1 MTEQR
6 YSRVAIALHWAI
18 AALLAFQLGLG
29 WRMVDL
35 GSAGAMYAPFQLHKS
50 IGILVLL
57 LSLARIAVR
66 FVRPRPA
73 AVASGLTGMLAAAVH
88 AGLYVFMIGGPLTG
102 WVLVSTAR
110 LSLPTRLFGT
120 VPWPHLPL
128 GNGWH
133 EPAEGLHGL
142 LGWVGAALI
151 VLHVAGALRH
161 HLGAQAQ
168 PNVLGRMIPAAGPAR
183 AGLGWGIGAAAA
195 LAAVFA
201 LPWLVYGKAAP
212 VAPAPQPSGSDVSAE
227 VLAVPDASGVAVD
240 PSTPAVAAS
249 ASALA
254 EEKTG
259 PAGWKVQPGGKLG
272 FRVMVN
278 GEPVDGSFSGWSA
291 DIAFDPA
298 EPETGTIVVRI
309 PLLSV
314 ASGDDTR
321 DTMLKGEDFFGGGP
335 ATAIFRSTAIRRSGA
350 GRYVAS
356 GTLAMNGM
364 SRPLNLSF
372 GLKIDGNKAR
382 ADGSATLDRTTFGV
396 GKGEWAGTDQIA
408 GKVDVTFAFD
418 AKRSD

>member
-6 YSRVAIALHWAI
+6 YSWAAIVLHWAI

-35 GSAGAMYAPFQLHKS
+35 GSAAAMYAPFQLHKS
-50 IGILVLL
+50 IGILVLV
-57 LSLARIAVR
+57 LSLARVGVR
-66 FVRPRPA
+66 FARPRPA
-73 AVASGLTGMLAAAVH
+73 AAVGGLGGLLAAAVH
-88 AGLYVFMIGGPLTG
+88 AGLYLFMIGGPLTG
-102 WVLVSTAR
+102 WALVSTAK

-128 GNGWH
+128 GRAWH

-161 HLGAQAQ
+161 HLGAHAV
-168 PNVLGRMIPAAGPAR
+168 PNVLGRMIPAAKPAR
-183 AGLGWGIGAAAA
+183 AGLGWGIAAATA

-201 LPWLVYGKAAP
+201 LPWLIYGKAAP
-212 VAPAPQPSGSDVSAE
+212 VAPVPQVSVSDVAIE
-227 VLAVPDASGVAVD
+227 APAWDDASDAAAEA
-240 PSTPAVAAS
+240 SAPAVKPS

-254 EEKTG
+254 EEVP
-259 PAGWKVQPGGKLG
+259 PARWSVLPGGKLG

-291 DIAFDPA
+291 DIAFDPERLEA
-298 EPETGTIVVRI
+298 GSIVVRI

-321 DTMLKGEDFFGGGP
+321 DTMLKGEDFFGRGP
-335 ATAIFRSTAIRRSGA
+335 ATAVFRSATIRRSGA

-356 GTLAMNGM
+356 GTLAMNGV
-364 SRPLNLSF
+364 SHPLSLSF
-372 GLKIDGNKAR
+372 ALKITGGRAR
-382 ADGSATLDRTTFGV
+382 ADGSATLDRITFGV
-396 GKGEWAGTDQIA
+396 GKGEWAGTEQIA
-408 GKVDVTFAFD
+408 GKVDVAFAFD
-418 AKRSD
+418 ATRAD

>member
-6 YSRVAIALHWAI
+6 YSRTAIALHWAI

-50 IGILVLL
+50 IGILVLA
-57 LSLARIAVR
+57 LSLARVAVR
-66 FVRPRPA
+66 FARPRPA
-73 AVASGLTGMLAAAVH
+73 AAVGGLGGLLAAGVH
-88 AGLYVFMIGGPLTG
+88 AGLYLFMIAGPLTG
-102 WVLVSTAR
+102 WALVSTAK
-110 LSLPTRLFGT
+110 LALPTRLFGM

-128 GNGWH
+128 GRAWH
-133 EPAEGLHGL
+133 EPAEALHGL

-161 HLGAQAQ
+161 HLGTHAE
-168 PNVLGRMIPAAGPAR
+168 PNVLGRMIPAARPAR
-183 AGLGWGIGAAAA
+183 AGLGWGMAAAAA

-201 LPWLVYGKAAP
+201 LPWLVYGEAAP
-212 VAPAPQPSGSDVSAE
+212 VAPVPQETGSDMAIEAPASD
-227 VLAVPDASGVAVD
+227 DASDAAAEASV
-240 PSTPAVAAS
+240 PAVEPS
-249 ASALA
+249 ASTLA
-254 EEKTG
+254 EEAA
-259 PAGWKVQPGGKLG
+259 PARWKLLPGGKLG

-291 DIAFDPA
+291 DIAFDP
-298 EPETGTIVVRI
+298 ERPEAGSIAVRI
-309 PLLSV
+309 PVLSV

-335 ATAIFRSTAIRRSGA
+335 ATAVFRSATIRRSGA

-356 GTLAMNGM
+356 GTLTMNGA
-364 SRPLNLSF
+364 SRPLSLSF
-372 GLKIDGNKAR
+372 ALKISGDRASADGN
-382 ADGSATLDRTTFGV
+382 ATLDRTTFGV

-418 AKRSD
+418 AKRAD